1 MKLLDKVR
9 EAGYNVVT
17 NRTKSGIRSIYVSG
31 NGAWIMCRIRP
42 GFYSEVKLKIE
53 FLCKSLYMLLQ
64 NKDQQ

>member
-31 NGAWIMCRIRP
+31 NGAWIICRIKP
-42 GFYSEVKLKIE
+42 GCYSEVKHKIE
-53 FLCKSLYMLLQ
+53 FLRKSLCMLLQ
-64 NKDQQ
+64 NKND